1 MKISKYKYSL
11 PVLMLLTSLEA
22 TSIKDVVEHTVQNNE
37 DIISKS
43 LNNKAF
49 RKYIDEQK
57 GGYYP
62 KLDLTAY
69 LEKKKTV
76 EDSNNS
82 AITND
87 ADQNGSNIQLDFEQL
102 IYDGNLTPSK
112 VKEAKASYKSNKFK
126 NSNDV
131 ETILLDSINS
141 YLEMLQYDERVANS
155 EANLKVH
162 ESYLSIAK
170 ETEAINGEILD
181 KVQTKAKIHSAKS
194 NLFNEMNN
202 KNSAKSA
209 FNKNVGMTL
218 SGGICRP
225 ALDESKIPAT
235 FDELQKKALT
245 TNYAIL
251 EQIANIKEQKAI
263 VSQENSNFLPTLK
276 FKLQGIYDKDLIDQE
291 NLDTSIYS
299 GKLELKYNLF
309 NGLSDKRRSQREE
322 LFLKEAQLKL
332 DTITKS
338 VVDDLSVSYE
348 TYQTAKKQIAE
359 LKQFIEE
366 NKTIIEIYNDQ
377 FDAGTRNFIDVL
389 NVEADLYNSKTNLIN
404 TEFAMYKAY
413 YEILK
418 NTSSLQTTIENSNV
432 GTCSNETSDI
442 AEVLKTVQEE
452 ETMNDV
458 LSEETEE
465 ITTPLQAV
473 ESSAMNP
480 KNEYALFVE
489 TYKSEASAQNVLAS
503 LSSSLENNMKTKIVS
518 NTNGTYTVAIYNIE
532 GSSQAISIK
541 NKLNS
546 KYPGS
551 YYIKKK

>member
-82 AITND
+82 TITND

>member
-82 AITND
+82 AITSD
-87 ADQNGSNIQLDFEQL
+87 SEQNGSNIQLDFEQL

-112 VKEAKASYKSNKFK
+112 IKEAKASYTSNKLK

-155 EANLKVH
+155 ESNLKVH

-194 NLFNEMNN
+194 SLFNEMNS

-209 FNKNVGMTL
+209 FNKNVGMQI
-218 SGGICRP
+218 SDGICRP
-225 ALDESKIPAT
+225 VIDESKIPAT
-235 FDELQKKALT
+235 FDALQKKALT

-263 VSQENSNFLPTLK
+263 VAQENSNFLPTLK

-309 NGLSDKRRSQREE
+309 NGLSDKRRTQREE

-332 DTITKS
+332 DSTTKA
-338 VVDDLSVSYE
+338 VMDDLNVSYE
-348 TYQTAKKQIAE
+348 TYKIAKKQIVE

-366 NKTIIEIYNDQ
+366 NKTIIDIYNDQ

-418 NTSSLQTTIENSNV
+418 NTSSLQTTIENTNV
-432 GTCSNETSDI
+432 GTCSNQTASLENAVAD
-442 AEVLKTVQEE
+442 
-452 ETMNDV
+452 ETMDDV
-458 LSEETEE
+458 LADEKTEE
-465 ITTPLQAV
+465 VSSSLNSVENAV
-473 ESSAMNP
+473 NS
-480 KNEYALFVE
+480 EYALFVE
-489 TYKSEASAQNVLAS
+489 SYKDNASAQKSLDT
-503 LSSSLENNMKTKIVS
+503 LSSSLEGNMKTKIVT
-518 NTNGTYTVAIYNIE
+518 NTNGTYTVAIYNIAGKE
-532 GSSQAISIK
+532 EAISIK

-546 KYPGS
+546 TYPGS

>member
-1 MKISKYKYSL
+1 MKISKYTYSL
-11 PVLMLLTSLEA
+11 PVLMFLMSSLQA

-69 LEKKKTV
+69 LETKKTV
-76 EDSNNS
+76 EDGLT
-82 AITND
+82 AADTNQD
-87 ADQNGSNIQLDFEQL
+87 GSNVQLDFEQL
-102 IYDGNLTPSK
+102 IYDGNLTPSR
-112 VKEAKASYKSNKFK
+112 VEEAKASYVSNKLK
-126 NSNDV
+126 NSSDV

-155 EANLKVH
+155 KENLKIH
-162 ESYLSIAK
+162 ESYFSIAK

-181 KVQTKAKIHSAKS
+181 KIQTKAKIHSAKS
-194 NLFNEMNN
+194 SLFNEMNS
-202 KNSAKSA
+202 KNAAKSS
-209 FNKNVGMTL
+209 FNKNVGMKITSDL
-218 SGGICRP
+218 CRP
-225 ALDESKIPAT
+225 SIDESKIPAT
-235 FDELQKKALT
+235 FEDLQKTALT
-245 TNYAIL
+245 TNYQIL
-251 EQIANIKEQKAI
+251 EAIANIKEQKAVI
-263 VSQENSNFLPTLK
+263 SQEKSNFLPTLK
-276 FKLQGIYDKDLIDQE
+276 FKLQGIYDKDLLTDT
-291 NLDTSIYS
+291 LDTSIYS

-309 NGLSDKRRSQREE
+309 NGLSDRKRTQREE

-332 DTITKS
+332 DSTSKS
-338 VVDDLSVSYE
+338 VLDELNVAYT
-348 TYQTAKKQIAE
+348 TYNTAKKQIVE

-366 NKTIIEIYNDQ
+366 NKTIIDIYNDQ

-418 NTSSLQTTIENSNV
+418 NTSTLQTSIENSNA
-432 GTCSNETSDI
+432 GTCAETSSNS
-442 AEVLKTVQEE
+442 VEE
-452 ETMNDV
+452 ELNLSDTNVEESISDV
-458 LSEETEE
+458 LVEDVKTDVVV
-465 ITTPLQAV
+465 AV
-473 ESSAMNP
+473 A
-480 KNEYALFVE
+480 NEYVLFIESYTNKNSAENALS
-489 TYKSEASAQNVLAS
+489 KLAS
-503 LSSSLENNMKTKIVS
+503 YIDENTKSKVIA
-518 NTNGTYTVAIYNIE
+518 NNNGTYTVVIYNID
-532 GSSQAISIK
+532 GKSQAIAIK

-551 YYIKKK
+551 YYTKKK

>member
-1 MKISKYKYSL
+1 MKISKYTYSL
-11 PVLMLLTSLEA
+11 PVLMFLMSSLNA

-76 EDSNNS
+76 EDGLT
-82 AITND
+82 A
-87 ADQNGSNIQLDFEQL
+87 ADSEQDGSNIQLDFEQL
-102 IYDGNLTPSK
+102 LYDGNLTPQK
-112 VKEAKASYKSNKFK
+112 VAEAKASYVSNKLK
-126 NSNDV
+126 NSSDV

-155 EANLKVH
+155 EENLKIH
-162 ESYLSIAK
+162 ESYFTIAK
-170 ETEAINGEILD
+170 ETEEINGEILD

-194 NLFNEMNN
+194 SLFNEMNS

-218 SGGICRP
+218 SGDLCRP
-225 ALDESKIPAT
+225 SIDESKIPAT
-235 FDELQKKALT
+235 FADLQKTALT
-245 TNYAIL
+245 TNFAIL
-251 EQIANIKEQKAI
+251 EQIANIKEQRA
-263 VSQENSNFLPTLK
+263 VLAQEKSNFLPTLK
-276 FKLQGIYDKDLIDQE
+276 FKLQGIYDKDLLTDT
-291 NLDTSIYS
+291 LDTSIYS
-299 GKLELKYNLF
+299 GKLELTYNLF
-309 NGLSDKRRSQREE
+309 NGLSDRKRTQREE

-332 DTITKS
+332 NSTAKS
-338 VVDDLSVSYE
+338 VTDELNVAYT
-348 TYQTAKKQIAE
+348 TYHTAKKQIVE

-366 NKTIIEIYNDQ
+366 NKTIIDIYNDQ

-418 NTSSLQTTIENSNV
+418 NISSLQSTIENSDA
-432 GTCSNETSDI
+432 GTCASSTSQANEESLNLDEK
-442 AEVLKTVQEE
+442 AEVSS
-452 ETMNDV
+452 ETMTDV
-458 LSEETEE
+458 LAQET
-465 ITTPLQAV
+465 T
-473 ESSAMNP
+473 
-480 KNEYALFVE
+480 K
-489 TYKSEASAQNVLAS
+489 
-503 LSSSLENNMKTKIVS
+503 SSSLTNEYVLFIESYTNKSSAEKAVTALSSQLDEPAKAKVVE
-518 NTNGTYTVAIYNIE
+518 NTNGTYTATVYNLDGKTE
-532 GSSQAISIK
+532 AISAK

-546 KYPGS
+546 KYPNS
-551 YYIKKK
+551 YYVKKK

>member
-1 MKISKYKYSL
+1 MSSL
-11 PVLMLLTSLEA
+11 NA

-76 EDSNNS
+76 EDGLT
-82 AITND
+82 A
-87 ADQNGSNIQLDFEQL
+87 ADSEQDGSNIQLDFEQL
-102 IYDGNLTPSK
+102 LYDGNLTPQK
-112 VKEAKASYKSNKFK
+112 VAEAKASYVSNKLK
-126 NSNDV
+126 NSSDV

-155 EANLKVH
+155 EENLKIH
-162 ESYLSIAK
+162 ESYFTIAK
-170 ETEAINGEILD
+170 ETEEINGEILD

-194 NLFNEMNN
+194 SLFNEMNS

-218 SGGICRP
+218 SGDLCRP
-225 ALDESKIPAT
+225 SIDESKIPAT
-235 FDELQKKALT
+235 FADLQKTALT
-245 TNYAIL
+245 TNFAIL
-251 EQIANIKEQKAI
+251 EQIANIKEQRA
-263 VSQENSNFLPTLK
+263 VLAQEKSNFLPTLK
-276 FKLQGIYDKDLIDQE
+276 FKLQGIYDKDLLTDT
-291 NLDTSIYS
+291 LDTSIYS
-299 GKLELKYNLF
+299 GKLELTYNLF
-309 NGLSDKRRSQREE
+309 NGLSDRKRTQREE

-332 DTITKS
+332 NSTAKS
-338 VVDDLSVSYE
+338 VTDELNVAYT
-348 TYQTAKKQIAE
+348 TYHTAKKQIVE

-366 NKTIIEIYNDQ
+366 NKTIIDIYNDQ

-418 NTSSLQTTIENSNV
+418 NTSSLQSTIENSDA
-432 GTCSNETSDI
+432 GTCASSTSQASEESLNLDEK
-442 AEVLKTVQEE
+442 AEVSS
-452 ETMNDV
+452 ETMTDV
-458 LSEETEE
+458 LAQET
-465 ITTPLQAV
+465 T
-473 ESSAMNP
+473 
-480 KNEYALFVE
+480 K
-489 TYKSEASAQNVLAS
+489 
-503 LSSSLENNMKTKIVS
+503 SSSLTNEYVLFIESYTNKSSAEKAVTALSSQLDEPAKVKVVE
-518 NTNGTYTVAIYNIE
+518 NTNGTYTATVYNLDGKTE
-532 GSSQAISIK
+532 AISAK

-546 KYPGS
+546 KYPNS
-551 YYIKKK
+551 YYVKKK

>member
-82 AITND
+82 TITSD
-87 ADQNGSNIQLDFEQL
+87 SEQNGSNIQLDFEQL

-112 VKEAKASYKSNKFK
+112 IKEAKASYTSNKLK

-155 EANLKVH
+155 ESNLKVH

-194 NLFNEMNN
+194 SLFNEMNS

-209 FNKNVGMTL
+209 FNKNVGMQI
-218 SGGICRP
+218 SDGICRP
-225 ALDESKIPAT
+225 VIDESKIPAT
-235 FDELQKKALT
+235 FDTLQKKALT

-263 VSQENSNFLPTLK
+263 VAQENSNFLPTLK

-309 NGLSDKRRSQREE
+309 NGLSDKRRTQREE

-332 DTITKS
+332 DSTTKA
-338 VVDDLSVSYE
+338 VMDDLNVSYE
-348 TYQTAKKQIAE
+348 TYKIAKKQIVE

-366 NKTIIEIYNDQ
+366 NKTIIDIYNDQ

-418 NTSSLQTTIENSNV
+418 NTSSLQTTIENTNV
-432 GTCSNETSDI
+432 GTCSSEIVSLKNTVADETI
-442 AEVLKTVQEE
+442 
-452 ETMNDV
+452 ETMDDV
-458 LSEETEE
+458 LSDEKIEEVSSSLNNVEN
-465 ITTPLQAV
+465 AV
-473 ESSAMNP
+473 TS
-480 KNEYALFVE
+480 EYALFVE
-489 TYKSEASAQNVLAS
+489 SYKDNASAQKSLDT
-503 LSSSLENNMKTKIVS
+503 LSSSLEANMKTKIVT
-518 NTNGTYTVAIYNIE
+518 NTNGTYTVAIYNIDGKE
-532 GSSQAISIK
+532 EAISIK

-546 KYPGS
+546 TYPGS

>member
-1 MKISKYKYSL
+1 MKISKYTYSL
-11 PVLMLLTSLEA
+11 PVLMFLMTSLEA

-43 LNNKAF
+43 VNNKAF
-49 RKYIDEQK
+49 RKYIDEQR

-76 EDSNNS
+76 EDGLTAADS
-82 AITND
+82 
-87 ADQNGSNIQLDFEQL
+87 DQNGSNIQLDFEQL
-102 IYDGNLTPSK
+102 LYDGNLTPQK
-112 VKEAKASYKSNKFK
+112 VAEAKASYASNKLK
-126 NSNDV
+126 NSNDI

-141 YLEMLQYDERVANS
+141 YLEMIQYDERVANS
-155 EANLKVH
+155 EENLRIH
-162 ESYLSIAK
+162 QSYFSIAK

-194 NLFNEMNN
+194 GLFNEI
-202 KNSAKSA
+202 NSRNAAKSS
-209 FNKNVGMTL
+209 FRKNVGMTL
-218 SGGICRP
+218 SGGLCRP
-225 ALDESKIPAT
+225 SIDESIIPAT
-235 FDELQKKALT
+235 FADLQKNALT

-251 EQIANIKEQKAI
+251 EQIANIKEQRA
-263 VSQENSNFLPTLK
+263 VLSQEKSNFLPTLK
-276 FKLQGIYDKDLIDQE
+276 FKLQGIYDKDLLTDT
-291 NLDTSIYS
+291 LDTSIYS

-309 NGLSDKRRSQREE
+309 NGLSDRKRTQREE

-332 DTITKS
+332 DSTSKS
-338 VVDDLSVSYE
+338 VMDELNVAYT
-348 TYQTAKKQIAE
+348 TYNTAKKQIIE

-366 NKTIIEIYNDQ
+366 NKTIIDIYNDQ

-418 NTSSLQTTIENSNV
+418 NTSSLQSTIENSDA
-432 GTCSNETSDI
+432 GTCANSSSTTVEEGLNLSDNKSSETVSN
-442 AEVLKTVQEE
+442 VLVEDAVTEAMPSVSTP
-452 ETMNDV
+452 TMM
-458 LSEETEE
+458 
-465 ITTPLQAV
+465 A
-473 ESSAMNP
+473 
-480 KNEYALFVE
+480 KNEYALFIE
-489 TYKSEASAQNVLAS
+489 SYKNSSSAQKALDA
-503 LSSSLENNMKTKIVS
+503 LSSDLDDNMKSKVVS
-518 NTNGTYTVAIYNIE
+518 NKNGTYTAAIYNID
-532 GSSQAISIK
+532 GKTQAIAIK

>member
-1 MKISKYKYSL
+1 MKISKYTYSL
-11 PVLMLLTSLEA
+11 PVLMFLMSSLNA

-76 EDSNNS
+76 EDGLT
-82 AITND
+82 A
-87 ADQNGSNIQLDFEQL
+87 ADSEQDGSNIQLDFEQL
-102 IYDGNLTPSK
+102 LYDGNLTPQK
-112 VKEAKASYKSNKFK
+112 VAEAKASYVSNKLK
-126 NSNDV
+126 NSSDV

-155 EANLKVH
+155 EENLKIH
-162 ESYLSIAK
+162 ESYFTIAK
-170 ETEAINGEILD
+170 ETEEINGEILD

-194 NLFNEMNN
+194 SLFNEMNS

-218 SGGICRP
+218 SGDLCRP
-225 ALDESKIPAT
+225 SIDESKIPAT
-235 FDELQKKALT
+235 FADLQKTALT
-245 TNYAIL
+245 TNFAIL
-251 EQIANIKEQKAI
+251 EQIANIKEQRA
-263 VSQENSNFLPTLK
+263 VLAQEKSNFLPTLK
-276 FKLQGIYDKDLIDQE
+276 FKLQGIYDKDLLTDT
-291 NLDTSIYS
+291 LDTSIYS
-299 GKLELKYNLF
+299 GKLELTYNLF
-309 NGLSDKRRSQREE
+309 NGLSDRKRTQREE

-332 DTITKS
+332 NSTAKS
-338 VVDDLSVSYE
+338 VTDELNVAYT
-348 TYQTAKKQIAE
+348 TYHTAKKQIVE

-366 NKTIIEIYNDQ
+366 NKTIIDIYNDQ

-418 NTSSLQTTIENSNV
+418 NTSSLQSTIENSDA
-432 GTCSNETSDI
+432 GTCASSTSQASEESLNLDEK
-442 AEVLKTVQEE
+442 AEVSS
-452 ETMNDV
+452 ETMTDV
-458 LSEETEE
+458 LAQET
-465 ITTPLQAV
+465 T
-473 ESSAMNP
+473 
-480 KNEYALFVE
+480 K
-489 TYKSEASAQNVLAS
+489 
-503 LSSSLENNMKTKIVS
+503 SSSLTNEYVLFIESYTNKSSAEKAVTALSSQLDEPAKVKVVE
-518 NTNGTYTVAIYNIE
+518 NTNGTYTATVYNLDGKTE
-532 GSSQAISIK
+532 AISAK

-546 KYPGS
+546 KYPNS
-551 YYIKKK
+551 YYVKKK

>member
-1 MKISKYKYSL
+1 MKISKYTYSL
-11 PVLMLLTSLEA
+11 PVLMFLMSSLNA

-76 EDSNNS
+76 EDGLT
-82 AITND
+82 A
-87 ADQNGSNIQLDFEQL
+87 ADSEQDGSNIQLDFEQL
-102 IYDGNLTPSK
+102 LYDGNLTPQK
-112 VKEAKASYKSNKFK
+112 VAEAKASYVSNKLK
-126 NSNDV
+126 NSSDV

-155 EANLKVH
+155 EENLKIH
-162 ESYLSIAK
+162 ESYFTIAK
-170 ETEAINGEILD
+170 ETEEINGEILD

-194 NLFNEMNN
+194 SLFNEMNS

-218 SGGICRP
+218 SGDLCRP
-225 ALDESKIPAT
+225 SIDESKIPAT
-235 FDELQKKALT
+235 FADLQKTALT
-245 TNYAIL
+245 TNFAVL
-251 EQIANIKEQKAI
+251 EQIANIKEQRA
-263 VSQENSNFLPTLK
+263 VLAQEKSNFLPTLK
-276 FKLQGIYDKDLIDQE
+276 FKLQGIYDKDLLTDT
-291 NLDTSIYS
+291 LDTSIYS
-299 GKLELKYNLF
+299 GKLELTYNLF
-309 NGLSDKRRSQREE
+309 NGLSDRKRTQREE

-332 DTITKS
+332 NSTAKS
-338 VVDDLSVSYE
+338 VTDELNVAYT
-348 TYQTAKKQIAE
+348 TYHTAKKQIVE

-366 NKTIIEIYNDQ
+366 NKTIIDIYNDQ

-418 NTSSLQTTIENSNV
+418 NISSLQSTIENSDA
-432 GTCSNETSDI
+432 GTCASSTSQASEESLNLDEK
-442 AEVLKTVQEE
+442 AEVSS
-452 ETMNDV
+452 ETMTDV
-458 LSEETEE
+458 LAQET
-465 ITTPLQAV
+465 T
-473 ESSAMNP
+473 
-480 KNEYALFVE
+480 K
-489 TYKSEASAQNVLAS
+489 
-503 LSSSLENNMKTKIVS
+503 SSSLTNEYVLFIESYTNKSSAEKAVTALSSQLDEPAKAKVVE
-518 NTNGTYTVAIYNIE
+518 NTNGTYTATVYNLDGKTE
-532 GSSQAISIK
+532 AISAK

-546 KYPGS
+546 KYPNS
-551 YYIKKK
+551 YYVKKK

>member
-82 AITND
+82 TITSD
-87 ADQNGSNIQLDFEQL
+87 SDQNGSNIQLDFEQL

-112 VKEAKASYKSNKFK
+112 IKEAKASYTSNKLK

-155 EANLKVH
+155 ESNLKVH

-194 NLFNEMNN
+194 SLFNEMNS

-209 FNKNVGMTL
+209 FNKNVGMQI
-218 SGGICRP
+218 SDGICRP
-225 ALDESKIPAT
+225 VIDESKIPAT
-235 FDELQKKALT
+235 FDALQKKALT

-263 VSQENSNFLPTLK
+263 VAQENSNFLPTLK

-309 NGLSDKRRSQREE
+309 NGLSDKRRTQREE

-332 DTITKS
+332 DSTTKA
-338 VVDDLSVSYE
+338 VMDDLNVSYE
-348 TYQTAKKQIAE
+348 TYKIAKKQIVE

-366 NKTIIEIYNDQ
+366 NKTIIDIYNDQ

-418 NTSSLQTTIENSNV
+418 NTSSLQTTIENTNV
-432 GTCSNETSDI
+432 GTCSSETAS
-442 AEVLKTVQEE
+442 LQNTVADETI
-452 ETMNDV
+452 ETMDDV
-458 LSEETEE
+458 LSDEKKEE
-465 ITTPLQAV
+465 V
-473 ESSAMNP
+473 SSSL
-480 KNEYALFVE
+480 KNVVNSEYALFVE
-489 TYKSEASAQNVLAS
+489 SYKDNASAQKSLDT
-503 LSSSLENNMKTKIVS
+503 LSSSLEGNMKTKIVT
-518 NTNGTYTVAIYNIE
+518 NTNGTYTVAIYNIAGKE
-532 GSSQAISIK
+532 EAISIK

-546 KYPGS
+546 TYPGS

>member
-82 AITND
+82 TITSD
-87 ADQNGSNIQLDFEQL
+87 SEQNGSNIQLDFEQL

-112 VKEAKASYKSNKFK
+112 IKEAKASYTSNKLK

-155 EANLKVH
+155 ESNLKVH

-194 NLFNEMNN
+194 SLFNEMNS

-209 FNKNVGMTL
+209 FNKNVGMEI
-218 SGGICRP
+218 SDGICRP
-225 ALDESKIPAT
+225 VIDESKIPAT
-235 FDELQKKALT
+235 FDALQKKALT

-263 VSQENSNFLPTLK
+263 VAQENSNFLPTLK

-309 NGLSDKRRSQREE
+309 NGLSDKRRTQREE

-332 DTITKS
+332 DSTTKA
-338 VVDDLSVSYE
+338 VMDDLNVSYE
-348 TYQTAKKQIAE
+348 TYKIAKKQIVE

-366 NKTIIEIYNDQ
+366 NKTIIDIYNDQ

-418 NTSSLQTTIENSNV
+418 NTSSLQTTIENTNV
-432 GTCSNETSDI
+432 GTCTNETASLENAVAD
-442 AEVLKTVQEE
+442 
-452 ETMNDV
+452 ETMDDV
-458 LSEETEE
+458 LADEKTEE
-465 ITTPLQAV
+465 VSSSLNSVENAV
-473 ESSAMNP
+473 NS
-480 KNEYALFVE
+480 EYALFVE
-489 TYKSEASAQNVLAS
+489 SYKDNASAQKSLDT
-503 LSSSLENNMKTKIVS
+503 LSSSLEGNMKTKIVT
-518 NTNGTYTVAIYNIE
+518 NTNGTYTVAIYNIAGKE
-532 GSSQAISIK
+532 EAISIK

-546 KYPGS
+546 TYPGS

>member
-1 MKISKYKYSL
+1 MKISKYTYSL
-11 PVLMLLTSLEA
+11 PVLMFLMSSLNA

-76 EDSNNS
+76 EDGT
-82 AITND
+82 A
-87 ADQNGSNIQLDFEQL
+87 ADSEQDGSNIQLDFEQL
-102 IYDGNLTPSK
+102 LYDGNLTPQK
-112 VKEAKASYKSNKFK
+112 VAEAKASYVSNKLK
-126 NSNDV
+126 NSSDV

-155 EANLKVH
+155 EENLKIH
-162 ESYLSIAK
+162 ESYFTIAK
-170 ETEAINGEILD
+170 ETEEINGEILD

-194 NLFNEMNN
+194 SLFNEMNS

-218 SGGICRP
+218 SGDLCRP
-225 ALDESKIPAT
+225 SIDESKIPAT
-235 FDELQKKALT
+235 FADLQKTALT
-245 TNYAIL
+245 TNFAIL
-251 EQIANIKEQKAI
+251 EQIANIKEQRA
-263 VSQENSNFLPTLK
+263 VLAQEKSNFLPTLK
-276 FKLQGIYDKDLIDQE
+276 FKLQGIYDKDLLTDT
-291 NLDTSIYS
+291 LDTSIYS
-299 GKLELKYNLF
+299 GKLELTYNLF
-309 NGLSDKRRSQREE
+309 NGLSDRKRTQREE

-332 DTITKS
+332 NSTAKS
-338 VVDDLSVSYE
+338 VTDELNVAYT
-348 TYQTAKKQIAE
+348 TYHTAKKQIVE

-366 NKTIIEIYNDQ
+366 NKTIIDIYNDQ

-418 NTSSLQTTIENSNV
+418 NISSLQSTIENSDA
-432 GTCSNETSDI
+432 GTCASSTSQANEESLNLDEK
-442 AEVLKTVQEE
+442 AEVSS
-452 ETMNDV
+452 ETMTDV
-458 LSEETEE
+458 LAQET
-465 ITTPLQAV
+465 T
-473 ESSAMNP
+473 
-480 KNEYALFVE
+480 K
-489 TYKSEASAQNVLAS
+489 
-503 LSSSLENNMKTKIVS
+503 SSSLTNEYVLFIESYTNKSSAEKAVTALSSQLDEPAKAKVVE
-518 NTNGTYTVAIYNIE
+518 NTNGTYTATVYNLDGKTE
-532 GSSQAISIK
+532 AISAK

-546 KYPGS
+546 KYPNS
-551 YYIKKK
+551 YYVKKK